1 MATYQGAVSSAKPAR
16 PHPQRS
22 RFQQPVGPLH
32 HHETP
37 AEAAISAGPTGP
49 FVSVASARN
58 DQKTAAAAF
67 DGPRANSQS
76 ANWQPTTRK
85 ARVASVVAS
94 FDSTTTIGAV
104 ARIKAA
110 QSPTRSP
117 SIRRPQPRTSRQVPV
132 PASAETSRA
141 PNGLSP
147 PSAVPAI
154 ISQ

>member
-1 MATYQGAVSSAKPAR
+1 MAIYQGAVSRGKPAT
-16 PHPQRS
+16 PHPQRRRD
-22 RFQQPVGPLH
+22 RFQQSVGPPH

-37 AEAAISAGPTGP
+37 AEATIKAGPTGP

-58 DQKTAAAAF
+58 VQKTAAAAF
-67 DGPRANSQS
+67 EGPRASSQS

-110 QSPTRSP
+110 QRPTRSP
-117 SIRRPQPRTSRQVPV
+117 SIRRPQARTTRQVPA

-141 PNGLSP
+141 PKGLS
-147 PSAVPAI
+147 
-154 ISQ
+154 